1 MNYHITCL
9 CGERISV
16 TAENDEAAVKALI
29 PAMDKHVATKE
40 HPEVPKNLT
49 HEQKDGMVRST
60 MKQS

>member
-29 PAMDKHVATKE
+29 PAMDKHVAAKE
-40 HPEVPKNLT
+40 HPDYLYDRLRRRG
-49 HEQKDGMVRST
+49 QL
-60 MKQS
+60 